1 MQINAIFI
9 IDACEK
15 GFVEMLR
22 DFLEEYLFGYGV
34 LPQNPLILGLVVVVI
49 FAVPF
54 WFQEVGCMRHLCVV
68 QALFAVLKAFEFSFI
83 SFLATPQGDG
93 GYILFGIM
101 ERIAGLVIS
110 SSFLVVLAKKILR

>member
-1 MQINAIFI
+1 
-9 IDACEK
+9 
-15 GFVEMLR
+15 MLR
-22 DFLEEYLFGYGV
+22 DFLEEHLFGYGV
-34 LPQNPLILGLVVVVI
+34 LPENPLKLGIIIIGI
-49 FAVPF
+49 FIIPF
-54 WFQEVGCMRHLCVV
+54 WFQEIEGNQNLCAM
-68 QALFAVLKAFEFSFI
+68 QALSTILKAISLSFI